1 MHVTTDADL
10 WSLGCMVYQML
21 TGKYPFRGKS
31 EMLTFERIKRCD
43 LHMPTNMPEDAKSL
57 ITGLLRLNPRER
69 LGASCNF
76 SELKGHPF
84 FKGIVFDKLWEQT
97 PPEIKPFPYEL
108 EYPDEDEKGA
118 ATAGGNGG
126 AEPPAAESAPTATAG
141 GENVED
147 EETQRINKIK
157 ADTEKWRDFIRSGER
172 VIECGTVRSKKLR
185 GRDAILLL
193 TDTPRLVYVNP
204 KKMVVKKE
212 KAWTL
217 SFSFGMIKA
226 PDLFFLKVN
235 KKTHKYKACDENAT
249 RWLKAFEEAVKI
261 HKSGAVPQEDQ

>member
-1 MHVTTDADL
+1 
-10 WSLGCMVYQML
+10 
-21 TGKYPFRGKS
+21 
-31 EMLTFERIKRCD
+31 MLTFERIKKCD
-43 LHMPTNMPEDAKSL
+43 LHIPPNLPEDAKDF
-57 ITGLLRLNPRER
+57 ITRLLRVNPRER
-69 LGASCNF
+69 LGANCNF

-108 EYPDEDEKGA
+108 DFSSENASD
-118 ATAGGNGG
+118 GNS
-126 AEPPAAESAPTATAG
+126 PVPNSANSSSDVTHTS
-141 GENVED
+141 ENAKEED
-147 EETQRINKIK
+147 EETQRVNKIK
-157 ADTEKWRDFIRSGER
+157 ADTEKWRDFIRSGES
-172 VIECGTVRSKKLR
+172 VIESGVVRSKKLR

-226 PDLFFLKVN
+226 PDSFFLMVN
-235 KKTHKYKACDENAT
+235 KKKHKYKACDQDAT
-249 RWLKAFEEAVKI
+249 KWLKAFEEAVKI
-261 HKSGAVPQEDQ
+261 HKSGAVPQEE